1 MMFNRDSWL
10 EILQSLSSNVFR
22 TLLTAFGVFWGIF
35 ILVVL
40 LAAGK
45 GLENGVKK
53 SFEGIAANS
62 MFVWTMPTS
71 KAHKGL
77 PLGRNFSFVNEDV
90 QSLKDNFPSLKIVSP
105 RNQLGGFMGSNNVI
119 RGLRTGAFT
128 IYGDY
133 PEYIEQFPIDILK
146 GRFVNPMDIKNKSK
160 VAVIGTGVVNELY
173 DKDEEIL
180 GSYLKINGVNFLVVG
195 LFRNRTNFSGNLEEA
210 QKQIFL
216 PFTTFQQVF
225 NRGNEVGWMALTA
238 HDQTPIVDIKDE
250 IFSFLKSRHSV
261 HPEDERA
268 IGGVDLYTEFKKVNG
283 LFLILGVIAY
293 FVGGL
298 VLFSGVVG
306 ISNIML
312 IVVKERTQEIGIRR
326 ALGASPWNIKGQ
338 ILMESIVLTTLAGM
352 VGITAA
358 SGTLYAVNAVLESS
372 GAEGIMFSNPSVSL
386 GTVIIALSI
395 LIFSGLLA
403 GFIPA
408 QTAIKVK
415 PVDALRAE

>member
-1 MMFNRDSWL
+1 MFSRDNWS

-22 TLLTAFGVFWGIF
+22 TILTAFGVFWGIF
-35 ILVVL
+35 ILVIL

-62 MFVWTMPTS
+62 MFIWTMPTS
-71 KAHKGL
+71 KAYKGL
-77 PLGRNFSFVNEDV
+77 PLGRRFNFVNEDV
-90 QSLKDNFPSLKIVSP
+90 QALKDNFPSLKIVSP

-133 PEYIEQFPIDILK
+133 PEYIDQFPIDILK
-146 GRFVNPMDIKNKSK
+146 GRFINPMDIKNKSK
-160 VAVIGTGVVNELY
+160 VAVIGTGVVNDLY
-173 DKDEEIL
+173 DKEEEIL
-180 GSYLKINGVNFLVVG
+180 GSYIKINGVNFLVIG
-195 LFRNRTNFSGNLEEA
+195 LFRNRSNFSGNLEEA

-216 PFTTFQQVF
+216 PFSTFQQVF
-225 NRGNEVGWMALTA
+225 NKGNEVGWMALTA
-238 HDQTPIVDIKDE
+238 EDFAPIVEIKEDV
-250 IFSFLKSRHSV
+250 FNFLKNRHLV
-261 HPEDERA
+261 HPDDDRA

-283 LFLILGVIAY
+283 LFLILSIIAY
-293 FVGGL
+293 FVGSL
-298 VLFSGVVG
+298 VLFSGVIG

-326 ALGASPWNIKGQ
+326 ALGATPWKIKGQ

-352 VGITAA
+352 VGISAA
-358 SGTLYAVNAVLESS
+358 SITLYSVNRILDSS
-372 GAEGIMFSNPSVSL
+372 GGENIMFANPSVSL
-386 GTVIIALSI
+386 VTVIIALLI
-395 LIFSGLLA
+395 LIFSGLIA

-408 QTAIKVK
+408 QTAINVK
-415 PVDALRAE
+415 PVDALRTE